1 MGFFKSYIFYLKTFG
16 LRKAFRLIMESRSG
30 NKEILLRFVE
40 NKKGLEI
47 GGPSQSFLS
56 NNQLPIYPY
65 VKSLDNVNFSTKTIW
80 NKSTDDEVFSFEN
93 RIGKQMIMEASDLRN
108 IKCESYEFV
117 VSSHVIEHLSNPIK
131 SVMEMKRVLIT
142 NGFIILV
149 APHKEA
155 TFDRKRT
162 VTSLKHLIDD
172 YKDNIK
178 EGDLSHLDLKEIIS
192 QYDFKL
198 DPGVNGRDDFIKR
211 TEQNMKNRALHQ
223 HVFITETIIQL
234 LDYCN
239 LEIVLAEPK
248 LSYGIVIVARK
259 LVTSNVH
266 DIRKNNSSFLSDF
279 SDWRRLSPYDMDR
292 N

>member
-1 MGFFKSYIFYLKTFG
+1 
-16 LRKAFRLIMESRSG
+16 
-30 NKEILLRFVE
+30 
-40 NKKGLEI
+40 
-47 GGPSQSFLS
+47 
-56 NNQLPIYPY
+56 LPIYPY